1 VGIPCLK
8 IKLGVAGFLL
18 DIQMKS
24 AIFENCRYVPDQEK
38 ILAFTKCQVACQYL
52 QNGKN
57 TDIRDGI
64 TATVKLP
71 IFLE

>member
-1 VGIPCLK
+1 LHLSELCLK

-38 ILAFTKCQVACQYL
+38 ILAFTKCQVACQYHKL
-52 QNGKN
+52 TKI
-57 TDIRDGI
+57 TDM
-64 TATVKLP
+64 K
-71 IFLE
+71 